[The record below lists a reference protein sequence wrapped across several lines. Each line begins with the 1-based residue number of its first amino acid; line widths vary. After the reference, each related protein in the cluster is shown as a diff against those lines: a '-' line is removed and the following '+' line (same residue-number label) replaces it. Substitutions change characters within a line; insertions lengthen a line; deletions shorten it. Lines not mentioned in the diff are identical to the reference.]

1 LLHLEHREGG
11 GDKEEEEWYEEF
23 DSLIAVYDFSF
34 RSLPCMLFSF
44 ILVKSLVCYLASLA
58 FHSYSSFLP

>member
-1 LLHLEHREGG
+1 VACLLHLEDSGVTVEHREGG
-11 GDKEEEEWYEEF
+11 GDKEEEWYEEF

-44 ILVKSLVCYLASLA
+44 ILVKSLV
-58 FHSYSSFLP
+58 